1 MAEKK
6 TPTHT
11 AYARKRETRVLSR
24 YIEIGHAHI
33 GSEGDNLHHV
43 FVDRLPVGG
52 FSGHILL
59 SPINKRPPD
68 PQPEPER
75 PGEDAG

>member
-6 TPTHT
+6 APTHT
-11 AYARKRETRVLSR
+11 AYALKRETRALSR
-24 YIEIGHAHI
+24 YIEIGYAHI
-33 GSEGDNLHHV
+33 GSEADDLHHV

-52 FSGHILL
+52 FTGHIFL
-59 SPINKRPPD
+59 SPVDKKPPD
-68 PQPEPER
+68 PQPEPAR